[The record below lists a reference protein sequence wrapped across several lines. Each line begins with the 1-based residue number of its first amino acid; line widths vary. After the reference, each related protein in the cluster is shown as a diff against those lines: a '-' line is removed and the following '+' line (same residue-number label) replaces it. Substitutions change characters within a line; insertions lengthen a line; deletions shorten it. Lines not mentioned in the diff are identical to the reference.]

1 MLFFIKIYKVDSTG
15 IWKWILY
22 NDNPIMINFWI
33 FDKYSPTLIDVT
45 FFRSQKSLTY
55 ASLELLKYAPK
66 DRIIR

>member
-22 NDNPIMINFWI
+22 NSDNPIAIDFWV
-33 FDKYSPTLIDVT
+33 FDKYSLMVVT

-66 DRIIR
+66 DRITQ

>member
-22 NDNPIMINFWI
+22 NSDNPITINFWV
-33 FDKYSPTLIDVT
+33 FDKYSLIVVT

-66 DRIIR
+66 DRITQ